1 MKVTVTPGSA
11 PHAYTVTARQHT
23 FSLDIEPKLKGGD
36 TAANPHEGVLGSLG
50 ACTAITMALY
60 AAQKGWNVSFEVTE
74 VTEDKIDDP
83 DDTSEGTKKQIPHI
97 VERVTIKGAV
107 TDEQLT
113 RLKEIGKR
121 CPVYL
126 LMLSKKVIDL
136 ELVRAA
142 TDDVEAAD
150 TTTGATTGDAAAA
163 DSK

>member
-1 MKVTVTPGSA
+1 MKVTITPGSA
-11 PHAYTVTARQHT
+11 PHAYTVTARQHS

-74 VTEDKIDDP
+74 VTESKIDDP
-83 DDTSEGTKKQIPHI
+83 NDTSEGAKKQIPHI
-97 VERVTIKGAV
+97 VEKVTVKGDVDDQKLAK
-107 TDEQLT
+107 
-113 RLKEIGKR
+113 LKEIGKK

-126 LMLSKKVIDL
+126 LMLNPKVIDL

-142 TDDVEAAD
+142 SVESQTAAVSAPEAED
-150 TTTGATTGDAAAA
+150 KGKSAQ
-163 DSK
+163 